1 MPAGV
6 QAAIPPLMAPA
17 MQAQASAQVE
27 AQESKSLIGKLL
39 KRTPK
44 PAAALA
50 DNLNT
55 DMPSAPA
62 SDSLFNWNFLVG
74 LVVGVG
80 IGAIALPII
89 LNILGGSSSPSQQ
102 ASLQAPVQTSAPVY
116 DAAPTYENRSNSNG
130 DTFIDNAVAEDVP
143 QN

>member
-1 MPAGV
+1 M
-6 QAAIPPLMAPA
+6 
-17 MQAQASAQVE
+17 
-27 AQESKSLIGKLL
+27 
-39 KRTPK
+39 
-44 PAAALA
+44 
-50 DNLNT
+50 
-55 DMPSAPA
+55 
-62 SDSLFNWNFLVG
+62 VG

-102 ASLQAPVQTSAPVY
+102 TSLQAPVQTSAPVY
-116 DAAPTYENRSNSNG
+116 DASPTYEDSSNSNG